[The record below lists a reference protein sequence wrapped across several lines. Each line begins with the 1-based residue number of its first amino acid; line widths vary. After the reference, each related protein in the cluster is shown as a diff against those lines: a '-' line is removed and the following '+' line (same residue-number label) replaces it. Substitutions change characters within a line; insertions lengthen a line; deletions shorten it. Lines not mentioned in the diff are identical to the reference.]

1 MCFDRETSLW
11 YALYMHKVI
20 PKRKRSKSFRT
31 TMFLYPEDALTIAQM
46 ITRLGPYGVENTS
59 QAIRTALRF
68 WKTQHPDLTV
78 PD

>member
-1 MCFDRETSLW
+1 
-11 YALYMHKVI
+11 MHKII
-20 PKRKRSKSFRT
+20 PKRPRTKAHRT
-31 TMFLYPEDALTIAQM
+31 TMFLFPDDERTIAQM

-68 WKTQHPDLTV
+68 WCTQHPDLTV